1 MHLIFNN
8 HKISLLSKGKVG
20 EDGRGRVDGIPLVWL
35 RCMGLSG
42 YERLRERLRAR
53 GVVLS
58 ERGGE

>member
-1 MHLIFNN
+1 LY
-8 HKISLLSKGKVG
+8 SPPKGKSSSSKKRV
-20 EDGRGRVDGIPLVWL
+20 GRGRVDGIPLVGL

-42 YERLRERLRAR
+42 YERLRERLRAM